1 MCQVV
6 NDKVWIAILDCQF
19 DSIWNKQTEME
30 VTFVVQISRLDY
42 TQGFNPYHEVDDTHF
57 STVS

>member
-42 TQGFNPYHEVDDTHF
+42 TRGFNPDHEVDDTHF